1 MLEKLPKKEAKERI
15 EKLKKLINHYRYLY
29 HVLNKEEISP
39 EALDSLKHELWE
51 LEQQYPEFITPDSP
65 TQRVEGKPLDEFKK
79 VTHQTPMLSLE
90 DVFEKQE
97 LYEWE
102 ERIKKLVPHK
112 NWDYY
117 CELKMDGLSVSL
129 IYEKGLLKTGA
140 TRGDGKTGEDVTQN
154 VKTIEAIP
162 LVLREPKEKEFKEV
176 GLSLELRKSLLEN
189 IRNGRIEFRGEV
201 IMTKQVFEELN
212 KKYKKEGKPLLSNT
226 RNAAAGSL
234 RQLDPKITAER
245 KLDCYI
251 WQMVTNIG
259 QKTHEES
266 VKIANLCG
274 FKTAP
279 GKKVKDLEEVI
290 QFHDYWAKHKDK
302 LPFNSDGV
310 VVKVNQL
317 DLYPT
322 MGVVGKAPR
331 YWIAFKFQGKEATT
345 KVKDIVLQVGRTGK
359 ITPVAILEPVN
370 LEGVI
375 VSRATLH
382 NADEIKR
389 LGLKI
394 GDTVIV
400 RRAGEVIP
408 EIVKV
413 LPELRSGKEK
423 EFKMPDKCPVCGSP
437 LIRKPGEVDYYCSN
451 KNCFVVQKRCLY
463 HFVSKKGFDIVHLGP
478 KIIDQ
483 LIEEGLIESP
493 ADIFKLKEGDL
504 IPLERFAEKS
514 AQNLIEAI
522 EKAKTI
528 PLEKFIY
535 ALGIRYVGEETA
547 NTLAQYFGSLEKI
560 KNATLEEL
568 KEVPDVGEKVAESLY
583 QWFRDKKNLK
593 LIEDLIKAGVK
604 IISPKKT
611 GTKLQRK
618 TFVFTGALNSMSRE
632 EATEIVRM
640 LGGKVSSSVSKNTDY
655 VVVGEN
661 PGSKYELAKKLGVKT
676 IKEEEFLNLIKS

>member
-1 MLEKLPKKEAKERI
+1 MF
-15 EKLKKLINHYRYLY
+15 YRYLY

-97 LYEWE
+97 LYDWE

-140 TRGDGKTGEDVTQN
+140 TRGDGKIGEDVTQN

-266 VKIANLCG
+266 VKITNLCG

-279 GKKVKDLEEVI
+279 GKKVKDLEKVI

-611 GTKLQRK
+611 GTKLQGK

>member
-1 MLEKLPKKEAKERI
+1 
-15 EKLKKLINHYRYLY
+15 
-29 HVLNKEEISP
+29 
-39 EALDSLKHELWE
+39 
-51 LEQQYPEFITPDSP
+51 
-65 TQRVEGKPLDEFKK
+65 
-79 VTHQTPMLSLE
+79 
-90 DVFEKQE
+90 
-97 LYEWE
+97 
-102 ERIKKLVPHK
+102 
-112 NWDYY
+112 
-117 CELKMDGLSVSL
+117 
-129 IYEKGLLKTGA
+129 
-140 TRGDGKTGEDVTQN
+140 
-154 VKTIEAIP
+154 
-162 LVLREPKEKEFKEV
+162 
-176 GLSLELRKSLLEN
+176 
-189 IRNGRIEFRGEV
+189 
-201 IMTKQVFEELN
+201 
-212 KKYKKEGKPLLSNT
+212 
-226 RNAAAGSL
+226 
-234 RQLDPKITAER
+234 
-245 KLDCYI
+245 
-251 WQMVTNIG
+251 
-259 QKTHEES
+259 
-266 VKIANLCG
+266 
-274 FKTAP
+274 
-279 GKKVKDLEEVI
+279 
-290 QFHDYWAKHKDK
+290 
-302 LPFNSDGV
+302 
-310 VVKVNQL
+310 
-317 DLYPT
+317 
-322 MGVVGKAPR
+322 
-331 YWIAFKFQGKEATT
+331 
-345 KVKDIVLQVGRTGK
+345 
-359 ITPVAILEPVN
+359 
-370 LEGVI
+370 
-375 VSRATLH
+375 
-382 NADEIKR
+382 
-389 LGLKI
+389 
-394 GDTVIV
+394 
-400 RRAGEVIP
+400 
-408 EIVKV
+408 
-413 LPELRSGKEK
+413 
-423 EFKMPDKCPVCGSP
+423 MPDKCPVCGSP